1 MQVLAVDQVAARDYQ
16 VDALSIL
23 LFEVAHDTPSPVQ
36 DPKIELRLPTG
47 LASLPPEVCS
57 PAQRLPAGLGVVHR
71 EGLPATFAMSHL
83 VYDLILVLRV
93 PL

>member
-1 MQVLAVDQVAARDYQ
+1 MDQVTARDYQ

-36 DPKIELRLPTG
+36 YPKIELRLPTG
-47 LASLPPEVCS
+47 LASLPSEVKCAV
-57 PAQRLPAGLGVVHR
+57 PRRDCQPVWRVVHR
-71 EGLPATFAMSHL
+71 DGLPATFAMSHL
-83 VYDLILVLRV
+83 VYDVILVSRV